1 VKSLDLLI
9 NLYFDSFVMYFL
21 IKNKVEL
28 FI

>member
-21 IKNKVEL
+21 IKNKEEL